1 MLSDRRAEQDQK
13 KKTLRLT
20 KVSKPQTKEV
30 RTQAAEKI
38 PPVKLIDVSSQTD
51 SHNSDSV
58 SELKEQVQQLMNAVK
73 ELSALKRD
81 LMERINATAP
91 TNREFSEDESFGRIV
106 SDALISTFGTE
117 EESSSE
123 VVRENPSQDFPQPLP
138 ALQLTSYTPAYK
150 TKTLL
155 WPL

>member
-1 MLSDRRAEQDQK
+1 M
-13 KKTLRLT
+13 
-20 KVSKPQTKEV
+20 SKPQTTEV
-30 RTQAAEKI
+30 GTQAAEKI
-38 PPVKLIDVSSQTD
+38 PPVKFIDVSCQTD
-51 SHNSDSV
+51 SHNRDSV

-81 LMERINATAP
+81 LMERLNATAP

-123 VVRENPSQDFPQPLP
+123 VARESPSQDFPEPLP
-138 ALQLTSYTPAYK
+138 ALQLTN
-150 TKTLL
+150 
-155 WPL
+155 

>member
-1 MLSDRRAEQDQK
+1 ML
-13 KKTLRLT
+13 
-20 KVSKPQTKEV
+20 KPLTKEV
-30 RTQAAEKI
+30 GSQAAEKI

-58 SELKEQVQQLMNAVK
+58 SGLKEQFQKLVNSVK

-106 SDALISTFGTE
+106 SDALISTFRTE
-117 EESSSE
+117 EECSSE
-123 VVRENPSQDFPQPLP
+123 VVRESPSPDFPQPLP
-138 ALQLTSYTPAYK
+138 ALPSANKLNANVQNKNLAMAIMKSSLQKYK
-150 TKTLL
+150 NLKGS
-155 WPL
+155 

>member
-13 KKTLRLT
+13 RKTLRLT

-30 RTQAAEKI
+30 GTQAAEKI

-58 SELKEQVQQLMNAVK
+58 SGLKEQVQQFMNAVK

-91 TNREFSEDESFGRIV
+91 TNPEFSEDESFGRIV

-123 VVRENPSQDFPQPLP
+123 VVRESPSQDFPQPLP
-138 ALQLTSYTPAYK
+138 ALQLTN
-150 TKTLL
+150 
-155 WPL
+155 

>member
-1 MLSDRRAEQDQK
+1 MLSDRRAGQDQK
-13 KKTLRLT
+13 RKTLRLT

-30 RTQAAEKI
+30 GTQAAKKI

-58 SELKEQVQQLMNAVK
+58 SELKEQVQHLMNAVK
-73 ELSALKRD
+73 ELSELKRD
-81 LMERINATAP
+81 LMERINATTP

-117 EESSSE
+117 EESASE
-123 VVRENPSQDFPQPLP
+123 VVRQSPSQDFPKPLP
-138 ALQLTSYTPAYK
+138 ALQLTN
-150 TKTLL
+150 
-155 WPL
+155 